1 MHRNAIL
8 LLDEPGIHLHLQAQF
23 NLINFF
29 QKLKETNQIIYTTHS
44 PFLIDENHLEQVRS
58 VYEDETG
65 ITHITE
71 NNLIPDKKS
80 IFPLQ
85 AALSYKTSQVIYQGL
100 KQLLVEGDSDY
111 NYIKAISAMLAKLGK
126 KSLDKDI
133 VILPCKGASKIEKYA
148 RLFRDLEN
156 IPVVLLDSDEECTK
170 AYERLFD
177 SLFAEYKSNL
187 LMIGDFLSNKK
198 NVEIEDLIGKKI
210 LAEIINK
217 NNITDSPVSEKDIGG
232 DTFVNSLIAYC
243 NKNKIKFKQKNGW
256 KYQLSLKFN
265 NEIYQL
271 DKDAINNKFPE
282 NQIKVFEKL
291 IEKINKYAKK
301 KIKD

>member
-1 MHRNAIL
+1 MTKTLNQYFQERNYKIEYDTDGQFLQILIWDEKKPSKINLENRSKGFRWYFSFFLVFLVESQGMHKNAIL

-58 VYEDETG
+58 VYEDENG

-111 NYIKAISAMLAKLGK
+111 NYIKAISSILTKLGK
-126 KSLDKDI
+126 KTLDPDI
-133 VILPCKGASKIEKYA
+133 VIVPCKSASKIE
-148 RLFRDLEN
+148 
-156 IPVVLLDSDEECTK
+156 
-170 AYERLFD
+170 
-177 SLFAEYKSNL
+177 
-187 LMIGDFLSNKK
+187 M
-198 NVEIEDLIGKKI
+198 
-210 LAEIINK
+210 
-217 NNITDSPVSEKDIGG
+217 
-232 DTFVNSLIAYC
+232 
-243 NKNKIKFKQKNGW
+243 
-256 KYQLSLKFN
+256 
-265 NEIYQL
+265 
-271 DKDAINNKFPE
+271 
-282 NQIKVFEKL
+282 
-291 IEKINKYAKK
+291 
-301 KIKD
+301 